1 MVLARIG
8 HWTGG
13 RVQNITKIVNNNT
26 NKSKQAKK
34 QTSQQGEDEERTRT
48 RTRRI
53 VQEPVH
59 KQEEGKAMTR
69 GRD

>member
-1 MVLARIG
+1 MNGVG
-8 HWTGG
+8 QDWTGG

-26 NKSKQAKK
+26 KKSKQAKK
-34 QTSQQGEDEERTRT
+34 QTSQKGEDEERTRT

-53 VQEPVH
+53 VQEPVR

>member
-1 MVLARIG
+1 MNGVG
-8 HWTGG
+8 QDQTGG

-48 RTRRI
+48 RRI
-53 VQEPVH
+53 VQEPVR